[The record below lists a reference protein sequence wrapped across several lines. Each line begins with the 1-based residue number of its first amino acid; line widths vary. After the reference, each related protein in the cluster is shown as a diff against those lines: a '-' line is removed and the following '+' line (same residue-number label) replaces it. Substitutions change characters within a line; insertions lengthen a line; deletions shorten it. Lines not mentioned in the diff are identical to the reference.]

1 MGRLLRH
8 ENDYGT
14 ITILDNRLVTR
25 KYGEQILRS
34 FNPDLKIITG
44 DIENI
49 TKENKT
55 FFDSKEND
63 KLL

>member
-55 FFDSKEND
+55 FFNSKEND